1 LLYLAFLQD
10 VDNVQFYENI
20 KLKILNASHSA
31 LAYLGLLLGHKYVHE
46 AIGDE
51 LCYNFINNY
60 LDKEVIPT
68 IKKQDNFDLA
78 QYKKDVLK
86 RFRNHFLNH
95 KLEQIGMDGSLKIP
109 IRIIDTYKNN
119 NLNIKYTYTFIIV
132 ACWILFLK
140 KNNINKYKYSVSDPM
155 SEDLLN
161 IVNNEKNVVEKIIDL
176 KNIFDL
182 SEEYKIILKS
192 NVNNQIN
199 SIETLNLK
207 IFLSQLN

>member
-1 LLYLAFLQD
+1 
-10 VDNVQFYENI
+10 
-20 KLKILNASHSA
+20 
-31 LAYLGLLLGHKYVHE
+31 
-46 AIGDE
+46 
-51 LCYNFINNY
+51 
-60 LDKEVIPT
+60 
-68 IKKQDNFDLA
+68 
-78 QYKKDVLK
+78 
-86 RFRNHFLNH
+86 
-95 KLEQIGMDGSLKIP
+95 M
-109 IRIIDTYKNN
+109 
-119 NLNIKYTYTFIIV
+119 YTFIII

>member
-1 LLYLAFLQD
+1 
-10 VDNVQFYENI
+10 
-20 KLKILNASHSA
+20 
-31 LAYLGLLLGHKYVHE
+31 
-46 AIGDE
+46 
-51 LCYNFINNY
+51 
-60 LDKEVIPT
+60 
-68 IKKQDNFDLA
+68 
-78 QYKKDVLK
+78 
-86 RFRNHFLNH
+86 
-95 KLEQIGMDGSLKIP
+95 M
-109 IRIIDTYKNN
+109 
-119 NLNIKYTYTFIIV
+119 YTFIIV
-132 ACWILFLK
+132 ACGILFLK

-207 IFLSQLN
+207 NFLSQLN